1 MSVSTEFISQSQ
13 AGQDRF
19 VYDLLGHDFKGTF
32 LDIGCSHPMEI
43 SNTYALNRLGW
54 TGLAV
59 DNTDIYALFYKF
71 DRENEF
77 IQENATTIVYDEL
90 KDFDYGSFD
99 VDGATLD
106 ALKNALDQGLKFRV
120 LTVEHNLY
128 LGGEW
133 IITRKRIRDLLAKHG
148 YTMICEDVCHG
159 GLPFEDWW
167 VDIESVDKQRALSAV
182 CTNKEGKDIRVNYT
196 P

>member
-106 ALKNALDQGLKFRV
+106 ALKNALKQGLKFRV
-120 LTVEHNLY
+120 ITVEHNLY

-133 IITRKRIRDLLAKHG
+133 IITRKRIRDLLVQHG
-148 YTMICEDVCHG
+148 YTMICEDVCHV